1 MDGMGIF
8 GSKPS
13 LIKKGTTV
21 HPRLAGSRMEP
32 EEGFFQGG
40 LVIMKLLNSLQ
51 GTVRPYGCFQK
62 EEENPQNGW

>member
-21 HPRLAGSRMEP
+21 HPRLARSRMEP
-32 EEGFFQGG
+32 EEGFFQ
-40 LVIMKLLNSLQ
+40 VFFSR
-51 GTVRPYGCFQK
+51 VD
-62 EEENPQNGW
+62 